1 CPSKS
6 PVTFVVCCAN
16 PRNQPRAAATVQV
29 MARRALMV
37 MGDASTV
44 TLPDILV
51 DVLREH
57 RKSAL
62 ELRMQLGAGRLP
74 DDALLF
80 SAQWRPAIANRRVNG
95 VGRVCRTASAC
106 QRGHSTGTAWRR
118 TFNPPF
124 AISTSRR
131 TAGNGLPISTPMF
144 FAPNATF

>member
-1 CPSKS
+1 
-6 PVTFVVCCAN
+6 
-16 PRNQPRAAATVQV
+16 

-80 SAQWRPAIANRRVNG
+80 STQWRPDIANRRVNG

-106 QRGHSTGTAWRR
+106 QRRHSTGTAGRR

-124 AISTSRR
+124 AISKSRR
-131 TAGNGLPISTPMF
+131 TAGNGLSIATPMS
-144 FAPNATF
+144 FAPHATLRSRARSHDAARLCA

>member
-1 CPSKS
+1 
-6 PVTFVVCCAN
+6 
-16 PRNQPRAAATVQV
+16 

-51 DVLREH
+51 DVLRAH

-80 SAQWRPAIANRRVNG
+80 STINGGPLSPTVVSTAWGEFAGPHRHARGDIPLEQRGAVHSIRHSLSPRHGERPAMD
-95 VGRVCRTASAC
+95 C
-106 QRGHSTGTAWRR
+106 QSLLQC
-118 TFNPPF
+118 F
-124 AISTSRR
+124 SRR
-131 TAGNGLPISTPMF
+131 TRHCARGTAAMMSRGCARTLPT
-144 FAPNATF
+144 ANAA